1 MFTGE
6 MWSFDV
12 KSIEIIETLCRTI
25 VGRNKI
31 RRSITLLPG
40 NVGKES
46 TTCRIESLT
55 VDLGFRLHP
64 GL

>member
-6 MWSFDV
+6 MWTFDV
-12 KSIEIIETLCRTI
+12 KSIGIIETLCRAI
-25 VGRNKI
+25 VVRNKI
-31 RRSITLLPG
+31 RRSIMLLSG

-46 TTCRIESLT
+46 TIWRIESLT